1 MSNELVVSST
11 QKGCRI
17 ALLKD
22 KGLLEYHREEDG
34 NQFTVGEI
42 YLGTVRKVV
51 PGLNAAFIDIG
62 YEKDAFLHY
71 LDLGPKILSLN
82 KFTKQV
88 LSSRSSV
95 SGDLGKFK
103 ILPDINKHGKI
114 SEVLTRNQKILVQ
127 VVKEPISTKGPR
139 LSCELSLAGRYII
152 LVPFS
157 NTVSVSKKITNSD
170 ERKRLV
176 RLLTSI
182 KPENFGVIIRTVAEG
197 KDVAALHNDLNILYD
212 GWKKGIQSLH
222 KAKPRDV
229 IVGEVNK
236 TSSILRDVL
245 NESFDSITIDDKKMF
260 EEIKAYTKKIA
271 PDKEKIVKYYNGR
284 AKIFEAFGIEKQIK
298 LLFGRSVSI
307 KGGGYLI
314 IEHTEALHV
323 IDVNSGNKSNS
334 EANQEA
340 TALAVNLEAA
350 AEIARQ
356 LRLRDMGG
364 IIVIDFIDMRKA
376 ENKKLV
382 YQKMKDEMKDD
393 RSKFTVLPLSKFG
406 LMQITRQRVRP
417 EVNIITAEKCPTCNG
432 TGQITASIQVAEE
445 IEQTLEH
452 LLVDQNEK
460 NISLALHPYLYS
472 FFTRG
477 VYSIRFKWF
486 MKYHKW
492 VKLIEDS
499 SLAVTE
505 YKFLNSELEVIEVD

>member
-1 MSNELVVSST
+1 LSNELVVSST
-11 QKGCRI
+11 QQGCRI

-22 KGLLEYHREEDG
+22 KGLLEYHRQDDS

-42 YLGTVRKVV
+42 YLGTVKKVV

-71 LDLGPKILSLN
+71 LDLGPKILTLN

-88 LSSRSSV
+88 LGKSSV
-95 SGDLGKFK
+95 NGDLSKTK

-114 SEVLTRNQKILVQ
+114 SDVLTKNQKILVQ

-157 NTVSVSKKITNSD
+157 STVSVSKKITNSE

-176 RLLTSI
+176 RLLSSI
-182 KPENFGVIIRTVAEG
+182 RPENFGIIIRTVADG
-197 KDVAALHNDLNILYD
+197 RDVATLHNDLDHLYSS
-212 GWKKGIQSLH
+212 WKRGAINLR

-229 IVGEVNK
+229 VIGEVNK
-236 TSSILRDVL
+236 TTSILRDVL
-245 NESFDSITIDDKKMF
+245 NESFDSITLDDKEMY

-271 PDKEKIVKYYNGR
+271 PDKEKIVKYYSGR
-284 AKIFEAFGIEKQIK
+284 AKLFEAHGIEKQIK

-307 KGGGYLI
+307 RGGGYLI

-323 IDVNSGNKSNS
+323 IDVNSGNKSNTES
-334 EANQEA
+334 SQEA
-340 TALAVNLEAA
+340 TALSVNLEAA
-350 AEIARQ
+350 AEVARQ

-364 IIVIDFIDMRKA
+364 IIVVDFIDMRKSD
-376 ENKKLV
+376 NKRLL
-382 YQKMKDEMKDD
+382 YEKMKKEMDGD
-393 RSKFTVLPLSKFG
+393 RSKFTILPLSKFG
-406 LMQITRQRVRP
+406 LLQITRQRVRP
-417 EVNIITAEKCPTCNG
+417 EVSITTSEKCPTCNG
-432 TGQITASIQVAEE
+432 TGKITASIQVSEE
-445 IEQTLEH
+445 IEQMLEY
-452 LLVDQNEK
+452 LLIDQNES

-472 FFTRG
+472 YFSRG
-477 VYSIRFKWF
+477 VYSVRFKWF

-492 VKLIEDS
+492 VKMIEDS
-499 SLAVTE
+499 SLAVTD
-505 YKFLNSELEVIEVD
+505 YKFLNAELEVIEVN